1 MRSTRWV
8 ETLLTSGLPSRRAWV
23 LLSGG
28 SMEPTYSDGDWLL
41 LEPIAAGTWVHP
53 GEVVVA
59 RRGPLLV
66 THRVVRLADGLLVTQ
81 GDSCIR
87 PDPPIAAATLL
98 GRVVGVRRPPGFF
111 TMLRRS
117 LRRLRHAFLSSW
129 ETRHHAS
136 VR

>member
-8 ETLLTSGLPSRRAWV
+8 ETLLTSGSPSRRAWV
-23 LLSGG
+23 ILSGG
-28 SMEPTYSDGDWLL
+28 SMAPAYRDGDWLL
-41 LEPIAAGTWVHP
+41 LEPVSAGATVRP

-66 THRVVRLADGLLVTQ
+66 THRVVSLQNGLLVTK
-81 GDSCIR
+81 GDSCTR
-87 PDPPIAAATLL
+87 PDPPIAADALL
-98 GRVVGVRRPPGFF
+98 GRVVGVRRSPGFF
-111 TMLRRS
+111 MR

-129 ETRHHAS
+129 EIRHHES